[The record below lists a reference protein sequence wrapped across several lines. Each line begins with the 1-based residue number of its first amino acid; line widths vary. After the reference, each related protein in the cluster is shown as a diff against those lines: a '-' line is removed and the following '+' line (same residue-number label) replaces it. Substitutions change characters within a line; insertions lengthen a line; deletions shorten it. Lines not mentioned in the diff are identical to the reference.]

1 MFSTY
6 DSWKL
11 ATPEEEFEAM
21 YGYDPIKAAED
32 EDEWLWLDS
41 LENPQPV
48 DEYDLDEI
56 PSPDEYA
63 GLDDNVPMPV

>member
-11 ATPEEEFEAM
+11 ATPPEYEFM
-21 YGYDPIKAAED
+21 GDPPDDPAAE

-41 LENPQPV
+41 LEHPQPV
-48 DEYDLDEI
+48 DEEDLDELFPPI
-56 PSPDEYA
+56 N
-63 GLDDNVPMPV
+63 GG